1 MSEKMVEFNP
11 NDYREKFADYT
22 IEECIEEFNK
32 DAGRRFGWVPARGR
46 FHAALREK
54 FIQSNYDC
62 SDFISA
68 NSMIVA
74 KKVQIEG
81 DKIVQFE

>member
-32 DAGRRFGWVPARGR
+32 DVGHFGWVSARGR

-68 NSMIVA
+68 NSMSLA

>member
-68 NSMIVA
+68 NRMSVA

>member
-11 NDYREKFADYT
+11 NDFREKFADYT

-68 NSMIVA
+68 NRMSVA